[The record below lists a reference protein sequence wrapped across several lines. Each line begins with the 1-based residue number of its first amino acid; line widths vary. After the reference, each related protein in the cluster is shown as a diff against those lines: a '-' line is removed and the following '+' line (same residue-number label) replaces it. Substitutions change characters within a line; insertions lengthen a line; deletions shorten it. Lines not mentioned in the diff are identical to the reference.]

1 MCLYRYRHLNRILW
15 SVHRNQPLWLLWAE
29 ATKSAHTHNTP
40 CTKKREKKIQ
50 IHPRAVHIRLT
61 GTPQP
66 PLTPPSP
73 VSPPPHPTPPPPLP
87 TINLPMGAPAAPHGP
102 WRCRTGSDHPSSNTS
117 WGERGG
123 ESEVSF
129 RCSPTKAAPPSP
141 PPPLLAPRRG
151 YLGGSPWS
159 SSRLSYRAATWGR
172 TGCRAGRAARG

>member
-73 VSPPPHPTPPPPLP
+73 VSPPPPHTTPPIAYNKSSHGSSRSTARPMEVQDRLRPPQQQHKLGGKGGARVKFPFVAVLRRLP
-87 TINLPMGAPAAPHGP
+87 
-102 WRCRTGSDHPSSNTS
+102 
-117 WGERGG
+117 
-123 ESEVSF
+123 
-129 RCSPTKAAPPSP
+129 PPP